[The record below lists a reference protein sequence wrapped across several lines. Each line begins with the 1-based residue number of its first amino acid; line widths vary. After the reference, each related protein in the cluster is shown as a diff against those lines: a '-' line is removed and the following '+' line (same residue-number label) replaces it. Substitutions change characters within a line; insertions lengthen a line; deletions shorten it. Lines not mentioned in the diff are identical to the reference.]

1 MIDKQESILYITH
14 QAWKYDASMAVDW
27 LGIIIAAGSFYYSS
41 SYPQWYLPCLTIA
54 GILFIIGFFIAL
66 RIKCPNCGAL
76 WYWLRIR
83 LGTMDSESCVH
94 KKFALLVSFRE
105 NLGHPSRPKR
115 NEGELI
121 GHP

>member
-76 WYWLRIR
+76 WYWLALKDPIGDNG
-83 LGTMDSESCVH
+83 LGKLRSQKVCPTCEFSGKSG
-94 KKFALLVSFRE
+94 AS
-105 NLGHPSRPKR
+105 
-115 NEGELI
+115 
-121 GHP
+121 